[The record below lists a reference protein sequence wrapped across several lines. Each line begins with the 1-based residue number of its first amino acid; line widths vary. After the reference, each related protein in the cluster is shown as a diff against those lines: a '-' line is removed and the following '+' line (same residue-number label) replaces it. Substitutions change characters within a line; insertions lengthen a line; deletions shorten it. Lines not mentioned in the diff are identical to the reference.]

1 MKSLKMLI
9 FFEIGLILVNFHALK
24 QKLSPTKR
32 FKRFSKGRQGVRLG
46 ENRGMPIDFIPYDMF
61 FTSEYSRMKFRKL
74 KDLSEL
80 NDLMNGRK

>member
-1 MKSLKMLI
+1 MKSLKMLAL
-9 FFEIGLILVNFHALK
+9 FEIGLILVYFDRLK
-24 QKLSPTKR
+24 QKLSCRRR
-32 FKRFSKGRQGVRLG
+32 FKRTSKGRQGVRLG
-46 ENRGMPIDFIPYDMF
+46 QNRGMPIDFIPYDMF